1 MLDQY
6 IGECMESIIGIN
18 NGSKEPTH
26 GYQNCNT
33 NQISIFG
40 SRWENLHYTEVLFG
54 LVIPF

>member
-1 MLDQY
+1 MSDQY

-18 NGSKEPTH
+18 NGSEEPTH

-40 SRWENLHYTEVLFG
+40 SR
-54 LVIPF
+54 